1 MLQDL
6 VVDLNAFEIIDM
18 IGEGRMREVYLIQ
31 EKKTG
36 KYLAAKVLKKVFT
49 SHTLQKNFND
59 QIMLYSKIQNP
70 AILPLYGINFT
81 DFNNESHPTIITK
94 YMENGSISDLV
105 TRNRQFPLSKKYLL
119 LLGITLG
126 MKYLHSR
133 QIIHGDLQPDNIL
146 LDTNYRPLIC
156 DFLQSTNNDHSNIIY
171 KSPEV
176 LLGKKPTI
184 KSDVYS
190 FSILAYRLITNKS
203 PYPLNNESI
212 DSLKKK
218 NCK

>member
-1 MLQDL
+1 M
-6 VVDLNAFEIIDM
+6 A
-18 IGEGRMREVYLIQ
+18 
-31 EKKTG
+31 
-36 KYLAAKVLKKVFT
+36 
-49 SHTLQKNFND
+49 
-59 QIMLYSKIQNP
+59 
-70 AILPLYGINFT
+70 
-81 DFNNESHPTIITK
+81 
-94 YMENGSISDLV
+94 NGSISDLV

-146 LDTNYRPLIC
+146 LDPNYRPLIC
-156 DFLQSTNNDHSNIIY
+156 DFLESTNNLNENSNLKTVIY

-176 LLGKKPTI
+176 LLLGKKPTI

-190 FSILAYRLITNKS
+190 FSILAYRLIANKS

-212 DSLKKK
+212 DALKSKIT
-218 NCK
+218 NNERPNITFNNNDRLGSYPNQETHNII